1 MDLGSAMG
9 IGARYGG
16 AMPCRGG
23 YPDDAPG
30 GHQRL
35 YGFGD
40 EPVIMG
46 TPERQVTNRDVTEQ
60 FAFMARLLGIAG
72 EDQYR
77 IAAYE
82 RAARQIDHLSFP
94 VAGLDEEEL
103 TRIPGIGERIA
114 RQIREIAATG
124 TFGELID
131 LQSAIPGSVVELL
144 GVSGVGP
151 KTLHVLYKKL
161 GIRTLDDLEQAVKGH
176 RLRVLSGFGAKKE
189 ETIKRGIEQFRKRS
203 NRMTRPQ
210 ADAVLAGVAA
220 ILPDGRYTI
229 AGSYRRG
236 SSTVGRLAIVV
247 AGDRNAVAETLST
260 AGAVTRENDA
270 VSVSLGGAGVDVRFA
285 EPGRCGTA
293 LLCTTGSAG
302 FLERLG
308 QVAAEQGYRITP
320 DGLVERASGQ
330 LQEFATEEEVFSF
343 LGMETVPPELREDR
357 GEIELALRH
366 ALPDLVDLSDVR
378 GDLHAHT
385 TWSDGRQSLE
395 DVAEAGERRGYEY
408 IVITDHSSKVRAE
421 ALAKQQAE
429 IERINRR
436 HDCRLLSGS
445 EVDIRSDGTLGYE
458 NRVLADL
465 DLVIASVHS
474 GFSQDRDVLTRRILT
489 AMENKHVDIIG
500 HPTGRLLGQRPAYAV
515 DLERVIAHAATT
527 GTALEI
533 NASPHRLDLEDIYI
547 WHAKKEGVKLAAGT
561 DAHRNGEFA
570 NMRYG
575 ILMARRGW
583 CTPDDILNTLSLS
596 ALLEW
601 TS

>member
-1 MDLGSAMG
+1 
-9 IGARYGG
+9 
-16 AMPCRGG
+16 
-23 YPDDAPG
+23 
-30 GHQRL
+30 
-35 YGFGD
+35 
-40 EPVIMG
+40 MG
-46 TPERQVTNRDVTEQ
+46 TPEGQVTNRDVAERL
-60 FAFMARLLGIAG
+60 ALMARILGIAG
-72 EDQYR
+72 EDRYR

-82 RAARQIDHLSFP
+82 RAARQIDRLSLP

-114 RQIREIAATG
+114 GQIREIAATG
-124 TFGELID
+124 TFEELRD
-131 LQSAIPGSVVELL
+131 LQAAIPGSVVELL
-144 GVSGVGP
+144 GVAGVGP
-151 KTLHVLYKKL
+151 KTLHVLYGEL
-161 GIRTLDDLEQAVKGH
+161 GIRTLDDLERAVKGR
-176 RLRVLSGFGAKKE
+176 RLRALSGFGAKKE
-189 ETIKRGIEQFRKRS
+189 ATIRRGIEQFRRRS

-210 ADAVLAGVAA
+210 ADAVLAA
-220 ILPDGRYTI
+220 LPDGQYTV

-236 SSTVGRLAIVV
+236 SSTVGRLTVV
-247 AGDRNAVAETLST
+247 ALNGRAGTLES
-260 AGAVTRENDA
+260 A
-270 VSVSLGGAGVDVRFA
+270 VDVRFT

-293 LLCTTGSAG
+293 LLCATGSTA

-308 QVAAEQGYRITP
+308 QVAARQGYRLTP
-320 DGLVERASGQ
+320 EGLVEAANGR
-330 LQEFATEEEVFSF
+330 LQEFASEEEVFSF
-343 LGMETVPPELREDR
+343 LGMEPVPPELREDR

-366 ALPDLVDLSDVR
+366 ALPGLVGISDVR

-408 IVITDHSSKVRAE
+408 IAITDHSSRVRAE
-421 ALAKQQAE
+421 ALLKQQAE
-429 IERINRR
+429 IERVNRR
-436 HDCRLLSGS
+436 HDCRLLAGS
-445 EVDIRSDGTLGYE
+445 EVDIKSDGTLGYE

-474 GFSQDRDVLTRRILT
+474 GFSQDQDVLTRRILT
-489 AMENKHVDIIG
+489 AMENEHVDIIG
-500 HPTGRLLGQRPAYAV
+500 HPTGRLLGRRPPYAV
-515 DLERVIAHAATT
+515 DLERVIAHAAAT

-547 WHAKKEGVKLAAGT
+547 LQAKKEGVKLAAGT
-561 DAHRNGEFA
+561 DAHRNGEFS

-583 CTPDDILNTLSLS
+583 CTPDDVLNTLPLS

>member
-1 MDLGSAMG
+1 
-9 IGARYGG
+9 
-16 AMPCRGG
+16 
-23 YPDDAPG
+23 
-30 GHQRL
+30 
-35 YGFGD
+35 
-40 EPVIMG
+40 MG
-46 TPERQVTNRDVTEQ
+46 TPEGQVTNRDVAERL
-60 FAFMARLLGIAG
+60 ALMARLLGIAG
-72 EDQYR
+72 EDRYR

-82 RAARQIDHLSFP
+82 RAARQIDRLSLP

-114 RQIREIAATG
+114 GQIREIAATG
-124 TFGELID
+124 TFGELKD
-131 LQSAIPGSVVELL
+131 LQAAIPGSVVELL
-144 GVSGVGP
+144 AVAGVGP
-151 KTLHVLYKKL
+151 RTLHILYTKL
-161 GIRTLDDLEQAVKGH
+161 GIRNLDDLEQAVKGH
-176 RLRVLSGFGAKKE
+176 RLRALSGFGAKKE
-189 ETIKRGIEQFRKRS
+189 ETIRRGIEQFRQRS

-210 ADAVLAGVAA
+210 ADAVLADVAA
-220 ILPDGRYTI
+220 ALPDGRYMV

-247 AGDRNAVAETLST
+247 AGNGTAAGDRIST
-260 AGAVTRENDA
+260 DA
-270 VSVSLGGAGVDVRFA
+270 VVDVRFT

-293 LLCTTGSAG
+293 LLCATGSAG

-308 QVAAEQGYRITP
+308 QVAARQGYRLTP
-320 DGLVERASGQ
+320 DGLVETANGR
-330 LQEFATEEEVFSF
+330 LQEFASEEEVFSF
-343 LGMETVPPELREDR
+343 LGMEPVPPELREDR
-357 GEIELALRH
+357 GEIKLALRH

-408 IVITDHSSKVRAE
+408 IAITDHSSRVRAE
-421 ALAKQQAE
+421 ALLKQQAE
-429 IERINRR
+429 IERVNRR
-436 HDCRLLSGS
+436 HDCRLLAGS
-445 EVDIRSDGTLGYE
+445 EVDIKSDGTLGYE

-474 GFSQDRDVLTRRILT
+474 GFSQDQDVLTRRILT
-489 AMENKHVDIIG
+489 AMENEHVDIIG
-500 HPTGRLLGQRPAYAV
+500 HPTGRLLGRRPPYAV
-515 DLERVIAHAATT
+515 DLERVIAHAAAT

-547 WHAKKEGVKLAAGT
+547 LQAKKEGVKLAAGT
-561 DAHRNGEFA
+561 DAHRNGEFS

-583 CTPDDILNTLSLS
+583 CTPDDVLNTLPLS

>member
-1 MDLGSAMG
+1 
-9 IGARYGG
+9 
-16 AMPCRGG
+16 
-23 YPDDAPG
+23 
-30 GHQRL
+30 
-35 YGFGD
+35 
-40 EPVIMG
+40 MG
-46 TPERQVTNRDVTEQ
+46 TPEGQVTNRDVAERL
-60 FAFMARLLGIAG
+60 ALMARLLGIAG
-72 EDQYR
+72 EDRYR

-82 RAARQIDHLSFP
+82 RAARQIDRLSLP

-114 RQIREIAATG
+114 GQIREIAATG
-124 TFGELID
+124 TFGELKD
-131 LQSAIPGSVVELL
+131 LQAAIPGSVVELL
-144 GVSGVGP
+144 AVAGVGP
-151 KTLHVLYKKL
+151 RTLHILYTKL
-161 GIRTLDDLEQAVKGH
+161 GIRNLDDLEQAVKGH
-176 RLRVLSGFGAKKE
+176 RLRALSGFGAKKE
-189 ETIKRGIEQFRKRS
+189 ETIRRGIEQFRQRS

-210 ADAVLAGVAA
+210 ADAVLADVAA
-220 ILPDGRYTI
+220 ALPDGRYMV

-247 AGDRNAVAETLST
+247 AGNGTAAGDRIST
-260 AGAVTRENDA
+260 DA
-270 VSVSLGGAGVDVRFA
+270 VVDVRFT

-293 LLCTTGSAG
+293 LLCATGSAG

-308 QVAAEQGYRITP
+308 QVAARQGYRLTP
-320 DGLVERASGQ
+320 DGLVETANGR
-330 LQEFATEEEVFSF
+330 LQEFASEEEVFSF
-343 LGMETVPPELREDR
+343 LGMEPVPPELREDR

-366 ALPDLVDLSDVR
+366 ALPGLVGISDVR

-408 IVITDHSSKVRAE
+408 IAITDHSSRVRAE
-421 ALAKQQAE
+421 ALLKQQAE
-429 IERINRR
+429 IERVNRR
-436 HDCRLLSGS
+436 HDCRLLAGS
-445 EVDIRSDGTLGYE
+445 EVDIKSDGTLGYE

-474 GFSQDRDVLTRRILT
+474 GFSQDQDVLTRRILT
-489 AMENKHVDIIG
+489 AMENEHVDIIG
-500 HPTGRLLGQRPAYAV
+500 HPTGRLLGRRPPYAV
-515 DLERVIAHAATT
+515 DLERVIAHAAAT

-547 WHAKKEGVKLAAGT
+547 LQAKKEGVKLAAGT
-561 DAHRNGEFA
+561 DAHRNGEFS

-583 CTPDDILNTLSLS
+583 CTPDDVLNTLPLS